1 MQTFD
6 TRQILDVMKD
16 TVEFLQASEVAQTSV
31 GIQAYI
37 QGKLL
42 QKKIAVLEKEI
53 EEEDNFIEMLAERA
67 GL

>member
-6 TRQILDVMKD
+6 TRQLLDVMKD
-16 TVEFLQASEVAQTSV
+16 TVEFLQASEVTQTPV

-42 QKKIAVLEKEI
+42 QKQIVVLEKEI
-53 EEEDNFIEMLAERA
+53 EEENNFIEMLAERA